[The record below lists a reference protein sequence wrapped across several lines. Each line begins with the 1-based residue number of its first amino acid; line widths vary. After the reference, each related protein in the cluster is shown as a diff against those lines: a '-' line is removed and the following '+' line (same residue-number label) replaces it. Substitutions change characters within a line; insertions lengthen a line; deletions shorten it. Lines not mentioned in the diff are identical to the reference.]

1 MKFQK
6 PVCSFLEIARDL
18 DTAQACISACMDQ
31 LNGTG
36 AYRSLQEPTS
46 VKSRLRCRCHRPRLL
61 LRRRTAAAAAEV
73 SAAVLAARSAR
84 LHAARLGCTRLGSAA
99 RGSTVRGSTAR
110 GSVACGSAVAGG
122 LSARGSSAR
131 ASVTSVTMP
140 SAGSV
145 LPRLQGTRC
154 GRSIESHGRL
164 ETKHWPARGAQ
175 AITRV
180 SIRRGVAYAAMH
192 AGHASSRRAAA
203 AALGTL

>member
-1 MKFQK
+1 MVQE
-6 PVCSFLEIARDL
+6 PI
-18 DTAQACISACMDQ
+18 
-31 LNGTG
+31 G

-46 VKSRLRCRCHRPRLL
+46 VKSRLRRRCHRPRLL
-61 LRRRTAAAAAEV
+61 LRRRTAAAAAAV

-99 RGSTVRGSTAR
+99 RGSTVR

-145 LPRLQGTRC
+145 LPRLRGTRC

-164 ETKHWPARGAQ
+164 ETKQWPARRAQ
-175 AITRV
+175 DITRV
-180 SIRRGVAYAAMH
+180 SIRHGVAHAAMH

>member
-1 MKFQK
+1 MRQ
-6 PVCSFLEIARDL
+6 LYLWDGA
-18 DTAQACISACMDQ
+18 SA
-31 LNGTG
+31 
-36 AYRSLQEPTS
+36 AA
-46 VKSRLRCRCHRPRLL
+46 
-61 LRRRTAAAAAEV
+61 TAAAAAAV
-73 SAAVLAARSAR
+73 SAAVSAARSAQSAR
-84 LHAARLGCTRLGSAA
+84 LHAARLGSPARGLAARGSAA
-99 RGSTVRGSTAR
+99 RGSTVR

-122 LSARGSSAR
+122 LSAR

-145 LPRLQGTRC
+145 LPRLRGTRC

-192 AGHASSRRAAA
+192 AADNSEHSDCDAQWV
-203 AALGTL
+203 L